1 MTTIT
6 FQLFAKAP
14 IPGTV
19 KTRLIPALSPG
30 DAAVLHAR
38 LVERTAAAVAA
49 ARDQVPDARA
59 ELWCAPDCAD
69 PALGAIAARHALRLR
84 AQQGPDLGARMRHA
98 LASAMPSAAI
108 LVGSDCP
115 LLDRSLLLGAATAL
129 TGEPVVFVPAE
140 DGGYAL
146 VGCRGVVPDCFDGIA
161 WGGPGVMSETRH
173 RLARCGARWT
183 ELESVWDVDTP
194 ADLARLAGDR
204 TCASLLDG
212 LAYAPE
218 SRREPAAVRAPR
230 GQHL

>member
-1 MTTIT
+1 MTTIA

-19 KTRLIPALSPG
+19 KTRLIPALSAA

-49 ARDQVPDARA
+49 ARRALPAARA

-69 PALGAIAARHALRLR
+69 PELEAIAARHALTMLPQRG
-84 AQQGPDLGARMRHA
+84 ADLGARMRDA
-98 LASAMPSAAI
+98 LASAMPQSAV

-115 LLDRSLLLGAATAL
+115 TLDAALLLRAATAL
-129 TGEPVVFVPAE
+129 EREPVVFVPTE

-161 WGGPGVMSETRH
+161 WGGPAVMRETRR
-173 RLARCGARWT
+173 RLAHAGIAWK
-183 ELESVWDVDTP
+183 ELTTAWDVDTP
-194 ADLARLAGDR
+194 ADLDRLARDAAY
-204 TCASLLDG
+204 ASLLDG
-212 LAYAPE
+212 LAYARPA
-218 SRREPAAVRAPR
+218 RREPDRQA
-230 GQHL
+230 L